1 MNNSNWPTRDI
12 WSGILNANAS
22 KQAAASAALA
32 KLFEFRIKLHLM
44 HFATDSFAEHKA
56 LGKAYEA
63 VDGFID
69 SFAEMFMG
77 AKGSKDI
84 VKSIGSLNVA
94 ADGDSMAV
102 MNELEAFLKGPLADE
117 IGADETALLNMRDD
131 LLGNVQTVKYLLTL
145 K

>member
-1 MNNSNWPTRDI
+1 MWNS
-12 WSGILNANAS
+12 ILSASS
-22 KQAAASAALA
+22 KQSAAGDVI
-32 KLFEFRIKLHLM
+32 KSLFEFRIKLHLM
-44 HFATDSFAEHKA
+44 HLATDSFAEHKA

-77 AKGSKDI
+77 AKGSKDL
-84 VKSIGSLNVA
+84 VKSIGALNVA
-94 ADGDSMAV
+94 ADGESMAV
-102 MNELEAFLKGPLADE
+102 MADLEAFIRGPLTQA
-117 IGADETALLNMRDD
+117 IGSEETALLNMRDD